1 MKKAGCI
8 FLSFALLFLILS
20 IFGGC
25 EKSGGTKKGEGISV
39 EGTAK
44 KVQFAKGAEE
54 HFKKG
59 HALLRERKL
68 DEATKEFEETVKL
81 SPDTAVARFWLGN
94 VYFYN
99 KQLDKASAEF
109 KKMTEIEP
117 DNFRGYAM
125 LGKMYSFDKGK
136 IDLAIEE
143 LKKALEINPDHVD
156 AHFDL
161 GRIYA
166 MKGDSGRALAEFG
179 FVFRNEPNYA
189 GYHFEM
195 GRIFEG
201 MKAPDKAEKEYER
214 ALVLNPKFDKAREA
228 LANLKKKGKR

>member
-1 MKKAGCI
+1 MKKVNLFCWTIILFSFLLLISGC
-8 FLSFALLFLILS
+8 
-20 IFGGC
+20 G
-25 EKSGGTKKGEGISV
+25 KTKETKVGEGISV
-39 EGTAK
+39 EGSAK
-44 KVQFAKGAEE
+44 KVTFAKGAEE

-59 HALLRERKL
+59 HALLKEKKL
-68 DEATKEFEETVKL
+68 DEAIKEFEETVKL
-81 SPDTAVARFWLGN
+81 SPKTSVARFWLGN
-94 VYFYN
+94 AYFYN

-109 KKMTEIEP
+109 KKMTELEP
-117 DNFRGYAM
+117 DNFRGYSM

-143 LKKALEINPDHVD
+143 LKKALEINPDHAD

-179 FVFRNEPNYA
+179 FVFRSEPNYA
-189 GYHFEM
+189 VYHFEM
-195 GRIFEG
+195 GRIFES

-214 ALVLNPKFDKAREA
+214 ALVLNPKFDKAKEA
-228 LANLKKKGKR
+228 LTHLKKKGKS